1 MLELGKREYF
11 WEKSCRIYIIFHSN
25 ESSQNP
31 LGPSP
36 TSTHAFDIL
45 LQESQQKHCQ
55 AATCEH
61 VHVQSLIP
69 SVWWKTKRDGDSF
82 AVSATGCEKKKKS
95 QNHKNHKIQTAA
107 HWLNYVNHSPKRSRW
122 SILVWN
128 PIRTHTF
135 LKNSNNTTLAF
146 KLKAASNSFYE
157 EMVASGSSLY
167 CFQAN
172 EISIKTKKFTVP
184 IACRN
189 HGLLLPTHTMG
200 GFKSKCPNSFHFC
213 LRRN

>member
-36 TSTHAFDIL
+36 TSTHAFDIS

-135 LKNSNNTTLAF
+135 LKKTATT
-146 KLKAASNSFYE
+146 
-157 EMVASGSSLY
+157 
-167 CFQAN
+167 Q
-172 EISIKTKKFTVP
+172 
-184 IACRN
+184 
-189 HGLLLPTHTMG
+189 LLLSNWKLQAILSMKKWLQVVHLYTVFRQMRLVLKPKNLPFQLHVEIMACFFQHT
-200 GFKSKCPNSFHFC
+200 
-213 LRRN
+213 L